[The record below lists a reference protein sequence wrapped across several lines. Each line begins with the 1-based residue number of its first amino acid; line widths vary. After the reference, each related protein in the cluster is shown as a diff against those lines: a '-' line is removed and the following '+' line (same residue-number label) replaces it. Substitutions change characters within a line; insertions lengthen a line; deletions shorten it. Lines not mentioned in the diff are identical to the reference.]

1 MNSQETTMKSLKS
14 LFTLTLASLLTA
26 AGSALAQ
33 NQSDEHAT
41 HHPTP
46 STTGDAAASKD
57 MTEGEVR
64 RVDLATK
71 KIILKHGEI
80 KNLGMGAM
88 TMVFQVNDP
97 ALLSQV
103 KAGDKVRFR
112 VEQIK
117 GAFVVMSIEK
127 VAP

>member
-1 MNSQETTMKSLKS
+1 MKNIFILS
-14 LFTLTLASLLTA
+14 LASLLTA

-33 NQSDEHAT
+33 NQSDDHAT
-41 HHPTP
+41 HHPVP
-46 STTGDAAASKD
+46 STTEDAAASKG

-64 RVDLATK
+64 RVDVATK
-71 KIILKHGEI
+71 KIMLKHGEI

-88 TMVFQVNDP
+88 TMVFQVHDP

-103 KAGDKVRFR
+103 QAGDKVRFR
-112 VEQIK
+112 AEQIK
-117 GAFVVMSIEK
+117 GAFVVTLIEK